1 MYTEFFHIDSRARFL
16 ENPVKSPN
24 NYRFDLP
31 RLLRGVREIE
41 VFRAEVPS
49 SMYNITAT
57 DPPFVFV
64 VTRRTF
70 GQQEPSVFPIS
81 WQIPPGAYTLT
92 TAVDTLNALKNAD
105 QTLITNNLTTYLTFS
120 ADQGTGRLTLYGVNP
135 ANVEIG
141 QVWRLMFHP
150 YYPFGIDHDVQGISQ
165 SNGDCIVTTPHPVRF
180 NTPTVLFLSF
190 TNIRALGASSSDI
203 EVHSNLFGH
212 VKGHAEGHVARG
224 CIVARL
230 QLTAGQWNINN
241 FGSENRIYLRTF
253 QSGALNLDHLDI
265 VFTDPLGRLIDF
277 NGADHSLFLR
287 IAYESR

>member
-1 MYTEFFHIDSRARFL
+1 MYTEFFHIDSRARYL
-16 ENPVKSPN
+16 ESPVKSPN

-31 RLLRGVREIE
+31 RLVRGVREIE
-41 VFRAEVPS
+41 LFRAEVPS

-64 VTRRTF
+64 VTRLVLN
-70 GQQEPSVFPIS
+70 QEPQIYPIS

-105 QTLITNNLTTYLTFS
+105 QTLDANNLTTYLAFS
-120 ADQGTGRLTLYGVNP
+120 ADQGTGRISLKAENDP
-135 ANVEIG
+135 AL
-141 QVWRLMFHP
+141 RLMLHP
-150 YYPFGIDHDVQGISQ
+150 YYPFGIDNDVQGISE
-165 SNGDCIVTTPHPVRF
+165 NDDCIVTTPHPARL

-212 VKGHAEGHVARG
+212 APGHPAGHVSRG

-230 QLTAGQWNINN
+230 QLTAGQWNINYL
-241 FGSENRIYLRTF
+241 GSENRIYLRTF

-287 IAYESR
+287 IAYEAR

>member
-16 ENPVKSPN
+16 ESPVRSPN

-41 VFRAEVPS
+41 LFRAEVPS

-57 DPPFVFV
+57 DTPFVFV
-64 VTRRTF
+64 VTRVSF
-70 GQQEPSVFPIS
+70 GQDPEIFPIS

-92 TAVDTLNALKNAD
+92 TVVDRLNALKNAD
-105 QTLITNNLTTYLTFS
+105 QTLQSNNLTSYLTFF
-120 ADQGTGRLTLYGVNP
+120 ADHGTGRISLKADNDPTL
-135 ANVEIG
+135 
-141 QVWRLMFHP
+141 RLMFHP
-150 YYPFGIDHDVQGISQ
+150 YYPLGIDTDVQGIAE
-165 SNGDCIVTTPHPVRF
+165 NDDCIVTAPQPARL

-190 TNIRALGASSSDI
+190 TNIRALGASTSDI

-212 VKGHAEGHVARG
+212 APGHAEGHVARG

-230 QLTAGQWNINN
+230 QLTAGQWNINYL
-241 FGSENRIYLRTF
+241 GSENRIYLRTF
-253 QSGALNLDHLDI
+253 QTGALNLDHLDI

>member
-16 ENPVKSPN
+16 ESPVRSPN

-41 VFRAEVPS
+41 LFRAEVPS

-57 DPPFVFV
+57 DTPFVFV
-64 VTRRTF
+64 VTRLVSN
-70 GQQEPSVFPIS
+70 QNPQILPIS

-92 TAVDTLNALKNAD
+92 TIVDRLNALKDAD
-105 QTLITNNLTTYLTFS
+105 PTLLSASLTSHLTFS
-120 ADQGTGRLTLYGVNP
+120 ADHGTGRIALTANNDLAQNVN
-135 ANVEIG
+135 V
-141 QVWRLMFHP
+141 RLMFHP
-150 YYPFGIDHDVQGISQ
+150 YYPFGIDTDVQGIVQ
-165 SNGDCIVTTPHPVRF
+165 GDDCIVTAPQPARF

-190 TNIRALGASSSDI
+190 TNIRALGASTSDI

-212 VKGHAEGHVARG
+212 APGHAEGHVARG

-230 QLTAGQWNINN
+230 QLTAGQWNINYL
-241 FGSENRIYLRTF
+241 GSENRIYLRTF
-253 QSGALNLDHLDI
+253 QTGALNLDHLDI

>member
-16 ENPVKSPN
+16 ESPVKSPN
-24 NYRFDLP
+24 NSTFDLP

-41 VFRAEVPS
+41 LFRAEVPS

-57 DPPFVFV
+57 DTPFVFV
-64 VTRRTF
+64 VTRLTN
-70 GQQEPSVFPIS
+70 QNPQILPIS

-92 TAVDTLNALKNAD
+92 TIVDRLNALKNAD
-105 QTLITNNLTTYLTFS
+105 QTLQSNNLTSVLTFS
-120 ADQGTGRLTLYGVNP
+120 ADHGTGRIALTANNDLAQNVN
-135 ANVEIG
+135 V
-141 QVWRLMFHP
+141 RLMFHP
-150 YYPFGIDHDVQGISQ
+150 YYPFGIDTDVQGIVQ
-165 SNGDCIVTTPHPVRF
+165 GDDCIVTAPQPARF

-190 TNIRALGASSSDI
+190 TNIRALGASTSDI

-212 VKGHAEGHVARG
+212 APGHAEGHVARG

-230 QLTAGQWNINN
+230 QLTAGQWNINYL
-241 FGSENRIYLRTF
+241 GSENRIYLRTF
-253 QSGALNLDHLDI
+253 QTGALNLDHLDI

>member
-16 ENPVKSPN
+16 ESPVRSPN

-41 VFRAEVPS
+41 LFRAEVPS

-57 DPPFVFV
+57 DTPFVFV
-64 VTRRTF
+64 VTRLVLN
-70 GQQEPSVFPIS
+70 QNPPILPIS

-92 TAVDTLNALKNAD
+92 TIVDRLNALKDAD
-105 QTLITNNLTTYLTFS
+105 PTLLSASLTSHLTFS
-120 ADQGTGRLTLYGVNP
+120 ADHGTGRIALTANNDLAQNVN
-135 ANVEIG
+135 V
-141 QVWRLMFHP
+141 RLMFHP
-150 YYPFGIDHDVQGISQ
+150 YYPLGIDTDVQGIVQ
-165 SNGDCIVTTPHPVRF
+165 GDDCIVTAPQPARL

-190 TNIRALGASSSDI
+190 TNIRALGASTSDI

-212 VKGHAEGHVARG
+212 APGHAEGHVARG

-230 QLTAGQWNINN
+230 QLTAGQWNINYL
-241 FGSENRIYLRTF
+241 GSENRIYLRTF
-253 QSGALNLDHLDI
+253 QTGALNLDHLDI